1 MKHIKN
7 GDTAFLDYKWP
18 ISKVLK
24 NPTTYGPGICW
35 TIILLDKLLN
45 QQKRTNTLLAQIM
58 GELEY
63 SPQEK
68 TITYGETEDD

>member
-24 NPTTYGPGICW
+24 NPTTYSPGVCW
-35 TIILLDKLLN
+35 TLILLDKLLT
-45 QQKRTNTLLAQIM
+45 QQTKTNNLLAQIM
-58 GELEY
+58 NEMEY
-63 SPQEK
+63 NPKEK
-68 TITYGETEDD
+68 TIEIGEESD